1 MHSASAPPRPVGFVA
16 GYGAREVAALVGLT
30 TPQILGYV
38 RSGCVRPRRGPRGE
52 YRFSFQDLVV
62 LRTARDL
69 CQALPARR
77 VHRALKR
84 LQESLPSG
92 RQLATVRLT
101 AVGEE
106 IVVRD
111 GSVAWEPESGQ
122 AVLDLDVATLAQ
134 SVAPMARQAAE
145 EARQASSDVSAEDW
159 YAIGCEL
166 EPCDVPQA
174 LESYAR
180 AIELDPGH
188 ADAHLNLGRL
198 LHEAGR
204 VAEAEA
210 HYRRAL
216 ASRPGDAT
224 AAYNLG
230 VALEDLGRGP
240 EAESAYESALEADPT
255 NADAHFNLS
264 RLCERLGQP
273 QRALRHLQ
281 AYRGLVG
288 SGSRPLR
295 GHGGSRPAP

>member
-1 MHSASAPPRPVGFVA
+1 VVHSASAPPRTVGFAA
-16 GYGAREVAALVGLT
+16 GYAAREVARLVGLT
-30 TPQILGYV
+30 VPQILTYV
-38 RSGCVRPRRGPRGE
+38 RSGCVRPRRGPRRE

-62 LRTARDL
+62 LRTACDL
-69 CQALPARR
+69 TAAMPARR
-77 VHRALKR
+77 VHRALKK
-84 LQESLPSG
+84 LQASLPSG
-92 RQLATVRLT
+92 RQLATVRIT
-101 AVGEE
+101 AEGDE

-111 GSVAWEPESGQ
+111 GAVAWVPDSGQ
-122 AVLDLDVATLAQ
+122 AVLDLDVASLANE
-134 SVAPMARQAAE
+134 VAPLARQAAADALHAAE
-145 EARQASSDVSAEDW
+145 PVSGDDW
-159 YAIGCEL
+159 YTIGCEL
-166 EPCDVPQA
+166 ELCDPEQA
-174 LESYAR
+174 LEAYRR
-180 AIELDPGH
+180 AIEQEPAH

-204 VAEAEA
+204 VDEAET

-216 ASRPGDAT
+216 AVRPGDAT

-240 EAESAYESALEADPT
+240 EAERAYESALEADPA

-288 SGSRPLR
+288 VGQRLGR
-295 GHGGSRPAP
+295 G